1 MIARAWK
8 ALVVLV
14 LWRLGG
20 LRRGAGEHEENPS
33 RRSIEAPPW
42 AERLVLGLLSAVP
55 VAAASFVVL
64 FVLEPDTQLLGLSL
78 AAVLA
83 LLAAALVVAGRW
95 LGAREAGGGGG

>member
-20 LRRGAGEHEENPS
+20 LRRGAGEHEEDPS

-42 AERLVLGLLSAVP
+42 AEALVLGLLSAVP
-55 VAAASFVVL
+55 VAADASGVGSFRVCA
-64 FVLEPDTQLLGLSL
+64 FSTF
-78 AAVLA
+78 AA
-83 LLAAALVVAGRW
+83 
-95 LGAREAGGGGG
+95 